1 MDFMT
6 IKTRSKGFTLVEI
19 IVTIVA
25 MGILGAIFINFM
37 GTALNSS
44 WNAVEIARDEAGA
57 EALMEQIIGEYVA
70 DINSD
75 PTNALGNIAT
85 NYGGQTINGITVTTQ
100 YITFD
105 DVSGDEQTGGSDYL
119 KVVLQASGLGP
130 PAITGRY
137 PLVTILAWNRETDL
151 STNED
156 EDDHF
161 VLF

>member
-1 MDFMT
+1 MMYFKT
-6 IKTRSKGFTLVEI
+6 IKTNSKGFTLVEI

-25 MGILGAIFINFM
+25 IGILGAIFINFM

-70 DINSD
+70 DINSN
-75 PTNALGNIAT
+75 PAIALSNIVT
-85 NYGGQTINGITVTTQ
+85 NYGGQTINGINVTTQ

-105 DVSGDEQTGGSDYL
+105 SSGAEQTGGSDYL

-130 PAITGRY
+130 TAITGRY
-137 PLVTILAWNRETDL
+137 PLITILARNRET
-151 STNED
+151 N
-156 EDDHF
+156 DDHF
-161 VLF
+161 VLY

>member
-1 MDFMT
+1 MMDFMT

-75 PTNALGNIAT
+75 PTNALGNIVT

-105 DVSGDEQTGGSDYL
+105 GSGAEQTGGSDYL
-119 KVVLQASGLGP
+119 KVVLQASGLGS
-130 PAITGRY
+130 PAIAGRY
-137 PLVTILAWNRETDL
+137 PLTTVFARTRD
-151 STNED
+151 TN
-156 EDDHF
+156 DDHF
-161 VLF
+161 VLY